1 MKEGRG
7 YGRWGAKN
15 EKKKNEKKEKN
26 ERKKKKKKEEAKNK
40 EKEKKKEGTLIFAD
54 AWQATKWELQHTDE
68 QTQGGRLVYTKH
80 STCPYPPC
88 QNVAFSKT
96 GEN

>member
-1 MKEGRG
+1 MKKRKMKK
-7 YGRWGAKN
+7 R
-15 EKKKNEKKEKN
+15 KKKKM
-26 ERKKKKKKEEAKNK
+26 KKKKKEKR
-40 EKEKKKEGTLIFAD
+40 KKEGTLIFAD